1 MTDMLKNGLK
11 YSRTRIPWGFLLTL
25 ILASWAWVDIGKA
38 QPSGSDPAMQAGTG
52 AKASAPAAQAASQ
65 PPAKRTSAKP
75 AEGGPPVPM
84 AGRAPEITGRRDP
97 FKLPPPVVPGQAG
110 GEEVTGPLP
119 TGKRGLLVNRV
130 RLEGIVRLDT
140 TNTLIAV
147 VDTNANRAYFLR
159 ENDQLYDG
167 VVSKITP
174 DSVSFKQNVLEP
186 NGRVSVREVVK
197 RLGQGPGA

>member
-1 MTDMLKNGLK
+1 MLKNGLK
-11 YSRTRIPWGFLLTL
+11 CRRKRIPWGLLLTL
-25 ILASWAWVDIGKA
+25 ILGSWAWVDVGKA
-38 QPSGSDPAMQAGTG
+38 QPSGTAPAMQGGTG
-52 AKASAPAAQAASQ
+52 AKASAPPAQAPGKVA
-65 PPAKRTSAKP
+65 AKRTSAKP

-97 FKLPPPVVPGQAG
+97 FKLPLPAVPGQAG
-110 GEEVTGPLP
+110 FEEMTGPLP
-119 TGKRGLLVNRV
+119 TGKRGLLINRV
-130 RLEGIVRLDT
+130 RVEGIVRLDT
-140 TNTLIAV
+140 SNILIAV

-174 DSVSFKQNVLEP
+174 DSVSFKQNVLDTS
-186 NGRVSVREVVK
+186 GRVSVREVVK

>member
-11 YSRTRIPWGFLLTL
+11 CIRKRIPWGLLLTL
-25 ILASWAWVDIGKA
+25 ILASWAWVDIGGA
-38 QPSGSDPAMQAGTG
+38 QPPGAAPTVQAGTG
-52 AKASAPAAQAASQ
+52 TKATAPQVQATSKSA
-65 PPAKRTSAKP
+65 AKRTSAKS

-84 AGRAPEITGRRDP
+84 AGRAPEIVGRRDP
-97 FKLPPPVVPGQAG
+97 FKLPPPPVPGQAG
-110 GEEVTGPLP
+110 AEEVIGPLP
-119 TGKRGLLVNRV
+119 TGKRGLVIS
-130 RLEGIVRLDT
+130 RLKVEGIVRLDT

-147 VDTNANRAYFLR
+147 VDTSANRAYFLR

-174 DSVSFKQNVLEP
+174 DSVSFRQNVLDP
-186 NGRVSVREVVK
+186 NGRVSVREVVR